1 MKAKLVKKTR
11 TSTATERL
19 VDLVADSIL
28 DKKGEKVIS
37 MNLTNL
43 EDAMTD
49 SFVICEANSTRQ
61 ASAIADNI
69 IEKTKE
75 LLNESPVYVEGT
87 NTSEWVL
94 LDYINVVVH
103 VFWRPKR
110 YIYQL
115 EELWGDAAITTEY
128 FPDGTQRVIEDRTT
142 FLSSSNTKTDY

>member
-1 MKAKLVKKTR
+1 M
-11 TSTATERL
+11 TEQL
-19 VDLVADSIL
+19 VDIVADSIL

-37 MNLTNL
+37 MNLSNL

-61 ASAIADNI
+61 VGAIADNI
-69 IEKTKE
+69 IEQTKE
-75 LLNESPVYVEGT
+75 LLNESPVYVEGK

-103 VFWRPKR
+103 VFLRPKR

-115 EELWGDAAITTEY
+115 EELWGDAAITTEH
-128 FPDGTQRVIEDRTT
+128 FPDGTQRQIDYRTT
-142 FLSSSNTKTDY
+142 SLSSSNTEIE

>member
-1 MKAKLVKKTR
+1 M
-11 TSTATERL
+11 TAASEQL
-19 VDLVADSIL
+19 VDIVADSIL

-37 MNLTNL
+37 MNISNL
-43 EDAMTD
+43 EDAIAD
-49 SFVICEANSTRQ
+49 SFIICEANSTRQ
-61 ASAIADNI
+61 AAAIANNI

-75 LLNESPVYVEGT
+75 LLDESPVYVEGT

-110 YIYQL
+110 YVYQL

-128 FPDGTQRVIEDRTT
+128 FPDGTQKIIDYRTT
-142 FLSSSNTKTDY
+142 SPSSLHTEIEY